1 MPGPWH
7 IKGGFIV
14 HHIWIGYIAAAVPLV
29 PEPVPA
35 IGPAN
40 DGADYNVGVGALA
53 DEPVVEP
60 LRAANR

>member
-1 MPGPWH
+1 MGSWLPYAWALAYKRRFHRP
-7 IKGGFIV
+7 
-14 HHIWIGYIAAAVPLV
+14 WIGYIAAAVPLV

-40 DGADYNVGVGALA
+40 DGVGALA
-53 DEPVVEP
+53 DEPVMEP